1 MSAQDKKRKFIVYD
15 DDETGD
21 YEEVIR
27 EISPFDVKQLRSHS
41 EKSKKE
47 GKVSSIILFKAEIRC
62 SIG

>member
-47 GKVSSIILFKAEIRC
+47 GKVSYIILFTVEIRY
-62 SIG
+62 SID